1 MIYDAIIIGG
11 GPSGLMAANVLE
23 KANIQYILLEK
34 NDQLAKKL
42 LLTGGKRCNVTNNLS
57 IHDFIESLNMKHRRF
72 LYHALKQFGPDDIV
86 RFFKERGLG
95 LLLEQGLKYFPET
108 QKSQSVLDA
117 LLQDIDSK
125 HLIYNQAVRKVTHKH
140 HVFDIHTDHDIYQAK
155 QVIIATGSK
164 AYPTTGSNGD
174 GVRFAEWLGL
184 KTIPFTP
191 AETHVYS
198 EQVKK
203 ELLDLQGTTLSQT
216 TLYIKGRKT
225 AYPGGVL
232 FTHFGLSGPSVLH
245 ASEVIAEDITS
256 GPVTVYFS
264 LSDHSSDEILELYQK
279 AIDMNAMALSFL
291 ETILTKRLAKKVLDR
306 LGLPNRHL
314 KEWSKKD
321 CDRMLEQVMRFH
333 ITIDR
338 VEVIEKAF
346 VNAGGV
352 AIEEL
357 DPQTMMAKKIPG
369 LYFVGETTDLQ
380 GPIGGFN
387 LTIAFS
393 TGHLAGSSVI
403 SSMKGLTH

>member
-1 MIYDAIIIGG
+1 MMYDVVIIGG

-23 KANIQYILLEK
+23 NNHINYILLEK

-72 LYHALKQFGPDDIV
+72 LYHALQRFGPEDIIQ
-86 RFFKERGLG
+86 FFKERGLG
-95 LLLEQGLKYFPET
+95 LLLEQDLKYFPET

-117 LLQDIDSK
+117 LLRDIK
-125 HLIYNQAVRKVTHKH
+125 KEHLHYNEAVRKLNDDGTHFT
-140 HVFDIHTDHDIYQAK
+140 VSTDQGIYQAK
-155 QVIIATGSK
+155 HVIVATGSK

-174 GVRFAEWLGL
+174 GIKFAEALGL

-198 EQVKK
+198 EHVKK
-203 ELLDLQGTTLSQT
+203 ELLDLQGTTLSHAV
-216 TLYIKGRKT
+216 LYIQGRKQ

-245 ASEVIAEDITS
+245 ASEVIAEEIVH
-256 GPVTVYFS
+256 GPVTVHFNIT
-264 LSDHSSDEILELYQK
+264 DFPQNRVIERFEDAVQK
-279 AIDMNAMALSFL
+279 NLPILSFL
-291 ETILTKRLAKKVLDR
+291 EDMMTKRLAKKILDL
-306 LGLPNRHL
+306 LGFVN
-314 KEWSKKD
+314 KKINEYSKKD
-321 CDRMLEQVMRFH
+321 HQRLLDIILKFQVK
-333 ITIDR
+333 IDR

-346 VNAGGV
+346 VNAGGLSV
-352 AIEEL
+352 EEL
-357 DPQTMMAKKIPG
+357 DPQSMMVKSMSG

-393 TGHLAGSSVI
+393 TGHLAGQSIVKRI
-403 SSMKGLTH
+403 INK